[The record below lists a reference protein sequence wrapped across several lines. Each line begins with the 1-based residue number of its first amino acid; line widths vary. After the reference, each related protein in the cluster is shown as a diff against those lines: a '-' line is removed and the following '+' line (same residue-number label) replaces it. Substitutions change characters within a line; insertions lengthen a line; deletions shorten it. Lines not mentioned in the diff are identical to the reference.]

1 MENHG
6 KNIGKTWKEME
17 RHVGTTSGL
26 THRFGA
32 TADAPRSDAMG
43 MGRTLSLK
51 NTLRQAADLKRRCK
65 KRYLMRHVIKAL
77 HHS

>member
-1 MENHG
+1 MGKPWEKHG
-6 KNIGKTWKEME
+6 KDMERHGRNIGKPWEKTWE

-65 KRYLMRHVIKAL
+65 KDT
-77 HHS
+77 